1 MNSYS
6 VTTWRGKTSR
16 VRRYNSLHFS
26 WSWKQNITLICG
38 SFGMLWWEMCMK
50 MINDKYLLITY
61 YLKDYIPTYG
71 IQIHNATVWQKA
83 VTLLSPVVD
92 FHNAFYPFVY
102 FFHCRRFKVICI
114 CIARTLLLKRFIT
127 YASASIAAS
136 SLLVFFAVVSVSK
149 LFTHF
154 HNWLHGLY
162 LSILR
167 AWWGMQLVI
176 CQIFYS
182 VCGII
187 IILHISH
194 RLFHQSNV
202 WMKKL
207 ISVQFYWG
215 LHTRIVLWII
225 NYY

>member
-1 MNSYS
+1 
-6 VTTWRGKTSR
+6 
-16 VRRYNSLHFS
+16 
-26 WSWKQNITLICG
+26 
-38 SFGMLWWEMCMK
+38 MK

-61 YLKDYIPTYG
+61 YLKYYIPTYG

-92 FHNAFYPFVY
+92 FHNAFYQFVY

-154 HNWLHGLY
+154 HN
-162 LSILR
+162 
-167 AWWGMQLVI
+167 
-176 CQIFYS
+176 
-182 VCGII
+182 
-187 IILHISH
+187 
-194 RLFHQSNV
+194 
-202 WMKKL
+202 
-207 ISVQFYWG
+207 
-215 LHTRIVLWII
+215 
-225 NYY
+225 